1 MAMVT
6 VMPHYSE
13 HHLIGD
19 REVPGRIMGTS
30 SPSSQNII
38 EGNVDHHLEKR
49 SPTLIT
55 KSLFKKL
62 LLLKVLKKLKLG

>member
-6 VMPHYSE
+6 TMPHYSE
-13 HHLIGD
+13 YHLLSDLEI
-19 REVPGRIMGTS
+19 PGIMGVS
-30 SPSSQNII
+30 SR
-38 EGNVDHHLEKR
+38 NVIDNRGHHHLEKR

-55 KSLFKKL
+55 KTLFKKL